1 MTRISSLI
9 DFSDSHDSAAPRL
22 RHAFGAPRSVLVA
35 HELAQVG
42 PLLDAVQAA
51 AQQGRW
57 CVGYVR
63 YEAAAAFDSALAVH
77 APDGPLAWFAVY
89 DEALPWPEDAAQ
101 APAVQAQWQESCPRP
116 AFDGALAHIQRAISD
131 GELYQV
137 NFTAPLLGAWLG
149 EPPAEAAQVLFAA
162 LQRAQPGGYA
172 AFIDTGGAASAGNAG
187 QMREISGA
195 EDAGKAASAGSEQL
209 LSVSPEL
216 FFDWQDGTEGGEI
229 LARPMKGTAARGT
242 TPALDAAQAA
252 ALRASPKERAE
263 NVMIVDLLR
272 NDISRIAQ
280 PFSVQVPLLFDT
292 QALPTVWQMTSDVT
306 AKTRPGTTLAG
317 VFGALFPCGSVTGAP
332 KVRAMQLIRTLEPQP
347 RGVYCGAIG
356 VVRPVPGQGESGQPG
371 ESGRG
376 GIRATFNVPIRTV
389 SVQGGRLRCGIGS
402 GITSGAAPDAEW
414 QEWKNKQQFLERAS
428 MPFDLLET
436 LALDNGQLRHAAEHL
451 QRLAGAAAHFGY
463 PLNLADVES
472 CLQQL
477 AQAHPQGAWRVRLL
491 LNAQGRARAEAFAL
505 EASPARVRLQLAGRA
520 LAEAHG
526 EFVRFKTTRRAHYD
540 AFTPT
545 QPGVFDT
552 VLWNAEGEFTECTR
566 GNVVMLI
573 DGRWVTPPLACGLL
587 PGVGRALALREGRVS
602 EAVVRVEA
610 LPSVRGWAFLNS
622 LRGWIGAEMV

>member
-9 DFSDSHDSAAPRL
+9 DFSDPLDSAAPRL

-63 YEAAAAFDSALAVH
+63 YEAAPAFDSALAVH

-552 VLWNAEGEFTECTR
+552 VLWNAEGEITECTR
-566 GNVVMLI
+566 GNVAMLI